1 MVVEQQVGGEMWVR
15 RSPRG
20 PARWWRRCMGCWN
33 WCLGSCRL
41 LGHWEGDLMAV
52 IEMDDR
58 QMQKVRKVV
67 SNKAGVQR

>member
-1 MVVEQQVGGEMWVR
+1 
-15 RSPRG
+15 
-20 PARWWRRCMGCWN
+20 MGCWN